1 MDTWGPIFTI
11 KGQKSKAAGPI
22 FSKFLYLR
30 SNFVSYSVSL
40 RMIDDV
46 VFFKDIK
53 QSPKNP
59 NLYWHVLISVM
70 WTTVLLTRKQY
81 NISSQPRLWR
91 KNNTEGKVFILF
103 SLVDTVWV
111 VLDLYP
117 NARSNL
123 PAPNNNLWEKSN
135 KYSLKVR
142 HGSIRYCNLTNCCPA

>member
-1 MDTWGPIFTI
+1 MLKLKKTLQVQYFWNSFIWDQTLYRILFPYEWLTMCVVIF
-11 KGQKSKAAGPI
+11 
-22 FSKFLYLR
+22 
-30 SNFVSYSVSL
+30 
-40 RMIDDV
+40 
-46 VFFKDIK
+46 FFIDIK